1 MTGFAVCV
9 FFLVVLFLL
18 SVTFP
23 NSATLSLTTV
33 NLTDDPT
40 PSVSSRAGDTSM
52 MHLGALDFGS
62 LHSAPPLLHEL
73 RLRGGSIDRQ
83 RERQKH
89 GGGQHDD
96 DAELDD

>member
-1 MTGFAVCV
+1 LNVDLLCAIFPV
-9 FFLVVLFLL
+9 FLL

-62 LHSAPPLLHEL
+62 LHSAPPLPHEM

-83 RERQKH
+83 HERQKH